1 MLIYDK
7 ISIGAKIKP
16 WKIYANFH
24 MDLIDTHLNRE
35 KMTKFLIDDS
45 LPMTDGNSKFRVENE
60 IFWPNLFFR
69 S

>member
-24 MDLIDTHLNRE
+24 TDLIDTHLDRE
-35 KMTKFLIDDS
+35 KNEKILIDKS
-45 LPMTDGNSKFRVENE
+45 LPKADEKSKF
-60 IFWPNLFFR
+60 
-69 S
+69 